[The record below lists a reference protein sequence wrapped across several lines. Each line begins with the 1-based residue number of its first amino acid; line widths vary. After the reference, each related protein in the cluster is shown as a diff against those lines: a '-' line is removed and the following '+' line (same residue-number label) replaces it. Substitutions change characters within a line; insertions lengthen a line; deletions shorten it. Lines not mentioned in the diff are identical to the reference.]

1 MTTAKNS
8 NPTIPNEVVVVTG
21 ASAGL
26 GRAIVD
32 EFARNGASI
41 GLIARDP
48 IRLGAVAREVA
59 DIGGKAI
66 PLAADVADHDQVEQA
81 AEETE
86 RKLGPI
92 DIWVNNAMATIFAPF
107 DEVTPEEYKRAT
119 EVTYLGQVWGTMAA
133 LKRMNRRNRGHIVQV
148 GSALAYRSIPLQS
161 AYCGAKHAIKGFSD
175 SIRCELIH
183 NHSKVRITMVQM
195 PAMNTPQFDWCRAR
209 LPNHPQPVPPI
220 YNPEV
225 GARAVYWAA
234 HHSRR
239 ELRVGVSTVG
249 AILGQKIA
257 PGLLDLYLGRT
268 GYASQQT
275 NEPISP
281 QRPDNLFAPLSGDY
295 RAHGSFD
302 ERATDRATELWL
314 GTHRA
319 ASIGLVFIA
328 IGVAWAGMRR
338 LLH

>member
-1 MTTAKNS
+1 M
-8 NPTIPNEVVVVTG
+8 PHEVVVVTG

-26 GRAIVD
+26 GRAIVR

-41 GLIARDP
+41 GMIARDAV
-48 IRLGAVAREVA
+48 RLGTGSQEIA
-59 DIGGKAI
+59 DSGGKAI
-66 PLAADVADHDQVEQA
+66 PLVADVANPDDVEHA
-81 AEETE
+81 AEEVE
-86 RKLGPI
+86 RTLGPI
-92 DIWVNNAMATIFAPF
+92 DIWVNNAMATVFAPF
-107 DEVTPEEYKRAT
+107 DQLTPAEYKRAT

-133 LKRMNRRNRGHIVQV
+133 LKRMNARNRGHIVQV

-183 NHSKVRITMVQM
+183 NRSKVRITMVQM

-209 LPNHPQPVPPI
+209 LPRHPQPVPPI

-239 ELRVGVSTVG
+239 ELRVGMSTVA
-249 AILGQKIA
+249 AILGQKIV

-268 GYASQQT
+268 GYSSQQS
-275 NEPISP
+275 NEAISP
-281 QRPDNLFAPLSGDY
+281 QRPDNLFASVSGDY
-295 RAHGSFD
+295 GAHGSFD
-302 ERATDRATELWL
+302 KRAADRAPEVWL

-319 ASIGLVFIA
+319 ASIGLAFMVVGFA
-328 IGVAWAGMRR
+328 FAGMRR
-338 LLH
+338 LLK